1 MKLKELSK
9 DELETMSYG
18 ELSELVLNDNGSKM
32 KIVDI
37 FKKICTLLELSEA
50 EFENKIAD
58 FFELISTDKKF
69 IVLDKGF
76 CDLRKKHTPEVII
89 EEEEEEVI
97 DSEVS
102 EEDEIEENLEEND
115 GDIFYDSSSEEDDV
129 EDSDDELTDFIVVD
143 EDETSM

>member
-9 DELETMSYG
+9 EELETMSYG
-18 ELSELVLNDNGSKM
+18 ELSELVLIDNGSKM

-37 FKKICTLLELSEA
+37 FKKICCLLELSEA

-69 IVLDKGF
+69 IVLEKGF

-89 EEEEEEVI
+89 EEDEEEVV

-102 EEDEIEENLEEND
+102 EDEEIEENQEDNED
-115 GDIFYDSSSEEDDV
+115 DIFYDSSSEEDDV
-129 EDSDDELTDFIVVD
+129 EDNDDELTDFIVVD